1 MNEYLIYTLG
11 GFCQA
16 PNGDSIDNCQVLG
29 RAKGKDEVEAIENLL
44 LENPWIIDSGYERK
58 DFMIVQILNTNPE
71 CIFYKALPHIE
82 HQLLSMCDTKEES
95 LSEIKRYMEHFPHE
109 PDFNIVQYGNL
120 LVYYDQ
126 LREFYHDC
134 GCESMKDKNDD
145 EVWETYKK
153 NIGYVANQL
162 IKKMQ

>member
-1 MNEYLIYTLG
+1 M
-11 GFCQA
+11 Q
-16 PNGDSIDNCQVLG
+16 
-29 RAKGKDEVEAIENLL
+29 
-44 LENPWIIDSGYERK
+44 
-58 DFMIVQILNTNPE
+58 
-71 CIFYKALPHIE
+71 
-82 HQLLSMCDTKEES
+82 HQKES
-95 LSEIKRYMEHFPHE
+95 LSEIKRYIENFPHE

-153 NIGYVANQL
+153 NVGYVANQL

>member
-1 MNEYLIYTLG
+1 MNEYLIYTFG
-11 GFCQA
+11 GSCQD
-16 PNGDSIDNCQVLG
+16 PNGDDIDNCQVLG
-29 RAKGKDEVEAIENLL
+29 RVKGKDEVEAIENLI

-71 CIFYKALPHIE
+71 CIFYKVLPHIE
-82 HQLLSMCDTKEES
+82 DQLLSMCDTKEES

-109 PDFNIVQYGNL
+109 SDFNIVQYGKL

-134 GCESMKDKNDD
+134 GCKSMEDKSDD

-153 NIGYVANQL
+153 NVGNVANQL